1 MDTDTENSN
10 SSKIT
15 FTLNPS
21 DSGNIEIT
29 ANPTDTL
36 QSVLNQNSLNGYNT
50 ALYSGQLIDLTKS
63 ISELGVE
70 GGSGVIIYKNDLK
83 EEPEKEILPNK
94 ESPNNIQIRNMM
106 MNQNN
111 SMQSM
116 ADMIMNNYKKMNIP
130 LNNTN
135 VLQQGQQSSSQFINI
150 IFRVGEQLQPQQDAQ
165 VKKTI
170 IQCNLNDKISD
181 IVHKYRTKSL
191 DTEEKKFVY
200 NAKTLDLKLT
210 AAEAGLVDNANI
222 YVLNTKNVMGG

>member
-50 ALYSGQLIDLTKS
+50 ALCSGRLIDLTKS
-63 ISELGVE
+63 ISELGVA

-83 EEPEKEILPNK
+83 EEPEKEILPNR
-94 ESPNNIQIRNMM
+94 ESSNNVQIGNMM

-150 IFRVGEQLQPQQDAQ
+150 IFRVGEQLQPQQDGQ

-181 IVHKYRTKSL
+181 IVDKYRTKSL
-191 DTEEKKFVY
+191 DTEEKKFVF

-210 AAEAGLVDNANI
+210 AAEAGLVDNATI
-222 YVLNTKNVMGG
+222 YALNTKNVMGG